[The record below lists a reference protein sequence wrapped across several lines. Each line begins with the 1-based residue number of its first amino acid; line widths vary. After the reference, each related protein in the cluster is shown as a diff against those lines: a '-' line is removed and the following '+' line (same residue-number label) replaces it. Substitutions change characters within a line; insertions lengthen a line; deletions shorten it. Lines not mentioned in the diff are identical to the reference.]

1 MGGDRGGAARG
12 RELTRYERRRSGR
25 RAALY
30 AQGASMKLGPLQ
42 AINADVAQPMFRV
55 GSGAARS
62 LSMAPAATP
71 LPVEPGLITLSESV
85 AATWALAPQ

>member
-1 MGGDRGGAARG
+1 
-12 RELTRYERRRSGR
+12 
-25 RAALY
+25 
-30 AQGASMKLGPLQ
+30 MKLGPLQ

-71 LPVEPGLITLSESV
+71 MPVEPGLITLSESV